1 MSLWKTTFS
10 CVISFD
16 LMGHTNEAAID
27 YSPIVEYILICFTD
41 YVL

>member
-1 MSLWKTTFS
+1 
-10 CVISFD
+10 
-16 LMGHTNEAAID
+16 MGHTNEAAID